1 MLRTIFVFVII
12 TVGVFYAAQGP
23 FYALLFYLWNAYFR
37 PELWVWGGGISS
49 LHLSVTIGIY
59 LVATAVLSGRAF
71 VMTPRIGLLLAFFAQ
86 TLVSTLFAE
95 HFAWSWAYWIDFAKV
110 VLTSYLIVA
119 LVTDRHRFRLAMVV
133 IAYSVGFEC
142 AKQGWVQ
149 LLLNPGGQNNN
160 VVAFLGD
167 NNGVALGTMMLV
179 PLFGALIRT
188 ATTRS
193 EAFVHRFFLV
203 GVFMR
208 GITTYSRGGFVAAG
222 VIGLLTL
229 YRSPHR
235 IRASIGIVVLAILVS
250 SVMPQRFWDR
260 MGTITASSEEL
271 DASARG
277 RLHFWE
283 VATAMA
289 NAKPFTG
296 VGFNGFERSYS
307 SYDTTKDFG
316 EDRSVHSVWFG
327 LISELGYTGLLLFVA
342 ILLSGIW
349 SCRQVGVIARRDPSR
364 SDLGYYAQALSTS
377 LIVFA
382 AGGTFL
388 PAQYNE
394 MLWHFVGMTIA
405 LQAIASGETASAD
418 VTDPSAYNEMP
429 QMLAEA

>member
-71 VMTPRIGLLLAFFAQ
+71 VMTARVALLFAFFAQ
-86 TLVSTLFAE
+86 TLLSTLYAE
-95 HFAWSWAYWIDFAKV
+95 HFAWSWAYWTDFAKV
-110 VLTSYLIVA
+110 VLISYLIVV
-119 LVTDRHRFRLAMVV
+119 LVTDRHRFRLTMVV

-160 VVAFLGD
+160 IVAFLGD

-179 PLFGALIRT
+179 PLFGALVRT
-188 ATTRS
+188 APSRS

-229 YRSPHR
+229 SRSSHKV
-235 IRASIGIVVLAILVS
+235 RALIGIAVMATLVS
-250 SVMPQRFWDR
+250 TVMPQRFWDR
-260 MGTITASSEEL
+260 MGTITASSEQL

-289 NAKPFTG
+289 NARPFTG

-307 SYDTTKDFG
+307 NYDTTKDFG

-327 LISELGYTGLLLFVA
+327 LISELGYPGLLLFVS

-349 SCRQVGVIARRDPSR
+349 SCRQVGAIAKRDPSQ
-364 SDLGYYAQALSTS
+364 SDLGHYAQALGTS
-377 LIVFA
+377 LVVFA

-405 LQAIASGETASAD
+405 LHAIARAATANAD
-418 VTDPSAYNEMP
+418 VTVTDATTEMQP
-429 QMLAEA
+429 MLAEA